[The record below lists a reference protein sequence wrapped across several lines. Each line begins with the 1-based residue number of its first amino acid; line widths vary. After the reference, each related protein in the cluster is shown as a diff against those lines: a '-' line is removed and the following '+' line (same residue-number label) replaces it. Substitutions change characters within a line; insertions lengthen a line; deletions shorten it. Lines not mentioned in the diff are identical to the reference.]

1 MKEHYTDSEVRQ
13 LQVLFDQKKT
23 DAEIAAIMG
32 RPVSGIKSK
41 RQTLRLLRPTIVDIK
56 KKKAHKWKDWEEL
69 FIRNYWRTKSDRWMA
84 KKLGVSLAV
93 YKAKR
98 RSMTTYV
105 DGRRCSLDK
114 GRFHKKGIRQTWTY
128 NQEQFLIEHYPT
140 HSAKD
145 IARYVGHS
153 RQAVIKKANTMGLK
167 KAYFPCPNSYPPI
180 ESYYNSQTFT
190 PTLIQ

>member
-1 MKEHYTDSEVRQ
+1 MKEHYTESEVRQ
-13 LQVLFDQKKT
+13 LQVLFEQKKT

-56 KKKAHKWKDWEEL
+56 KSKAHKWKDEEEI

-84 KKLGVSLAV
+84 KKLGVSVSV

-98 RSMTTYV
+98 RSMTTRV
-105 DGRRCSLDK
+105 DGKLQRLVDNRW
-114 GRFHKKGIRQTWTY
+114 GKKGCRRTWTF
-128 NQEQFLIEHYPT
+128 NQEEFLKQHYPT
-140 HSAKD
+140 HSSAD
-145 IARYVGHS
+145 LARYLG
-153 RQAVIKKANTMGLK
+153 RTPTAIIKKANTMGLK
-167 KAYFPCPNSYPPI
+167 KDFFPGKQGYPPI
-180 ESYYNSQTFT
+180 EPYYDGQSFT